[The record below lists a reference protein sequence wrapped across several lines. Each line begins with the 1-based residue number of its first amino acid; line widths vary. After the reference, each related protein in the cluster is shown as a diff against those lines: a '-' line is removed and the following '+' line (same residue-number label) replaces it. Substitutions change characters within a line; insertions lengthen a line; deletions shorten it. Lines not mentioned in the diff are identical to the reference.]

1 MSDADSQ
8 RNLGRLSSK
17 TPLPPPD
24 NNNFNLPSPI
34 GGGDNEDRP
43 VPLVWPA
50 PPPPAPPTPFL
61 PFQEPQQPTVLSSRE
76 IKQLASQVVGEQ
88 EEVLGKKVSDHN
100 IAKTFPRA
108 EYILNEKEKNIVQ
121 IDKTIFLDKFED
133 ITNVILNPLTKVL
146 VEEKSQGIGI
156 FFQGEKNNLF
166 GKRLQELDEVK

>member
-1 MSDADSQ
+1 M
-8 RNLGRLSSK
+8 SSK

-34 GGGDNEDRP
+34 WGGDDEGRP

-61 PFQEPQQPTVLSSRE
+61 PFQQPQQPTVLSPRE
-76 IKQLASQVVGEQ
+76 IKQLASQAVGEQ

-108 EYILNEKEKNIVQ
+108 EYILNEKEENIVQ

-146 VEEKSQGIGI
+146 VEEKTQGIGI
-156 FFQGEKNNLF
+156 FF
-166 GKRLQELDEVK
+166 EVKKIIYLERDYRNLMKLNKLC